1 MEPTPTT
8 QPSISIS
15 SLLNNLPVQT
25 SIIADAER
33 QVEEAI
39 DELVMRGAL
48 QTRNRMDIK
57 SLLNPAGESQ
67 ILMEASD
74 KEIYL
79 AVIDAITAHENID
92 VIGGDDLDDELVEPH
107 STRRDVLKAAST
119 IGKYTNELNDPLA
132 WKIEALLGS
141 FNRQLCLQ
149 L

>member
-79 AVIDAITAHENID
+79 AIIDAITARENIN
-92 VIGGDDLDDELVEPH
+92 VIGGDDLDDELVEPRP
-107 STRRDVLKAAST
+107 TRRDVLKAAST

-132 WKIEALLGS
+132 RKIEALLGS